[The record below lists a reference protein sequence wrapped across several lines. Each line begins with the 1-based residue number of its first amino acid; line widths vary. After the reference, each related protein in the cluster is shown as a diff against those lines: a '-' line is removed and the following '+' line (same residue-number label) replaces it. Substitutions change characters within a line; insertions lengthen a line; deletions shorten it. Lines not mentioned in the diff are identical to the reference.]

1 MGLKLHT
8 PTFHKGGNKYRLSS
22 FAKLKTSR
30 RGSIGLS
37 WRSGWREHDKSDDAK
52 ASALPRLK
60 SVGALVKPQTSA
72 RSLAVTG
79 RYKNPL
85 RSTVYG

>member
-1 MGLKLHT
+1 MGFKLHT
-8 PTFHKGGNKYRLSS
+8 PTFHKGGSKYRLSS

-37 WRSGWREHDKSDDAK
+37 WRSGWREHDKSDVAN
-52 ASALPRLK
+52 ASAVSRLQ
-60 SVGALVKPQTSA
+60 SVGSLVRPQTSA
-72 RSLAVTG
+72 KSLAVSG
-79 RYKNPL
+79 RYKNAL